1 MPDATIVKGIRR
13 KYNALVEDLDERG
26 RRRWAATEAES
37 IGYGG
42 IVAVA
47 QPVVVDVNL
56 VFLGDSAGW
65 KIVDGPH
72 ALVGN
77 GANWQANK

>member
-1 MPDATIVKGIRR
+1 MPDATIANGIRR

-42 IVAVA
+42 TADANVRSWLRE
-47 QPVVVDVNL
+47 QPEPITKTGFSRTQLRKN
-56 VFLGDSAGW
+56 S
-65 KIVDGPH
+65 
-72 ALVGN
+72 
-77 GANWQANK
+77 